1 MSARNAIV
9 VLVVAACACSRAP
22 ERDLFAEGETL
33 YLDGKYTEAAEVLK
47 QRLVENPDDAGAHY
61 YLGSTYMSNC
71 IKPDQT
77 ALSNRDM
84 PPDRWLGIAQ
94 GELEMAL
101 ELFKRQGKVSPIPR
115 FDATYFEMMCHV
127 TRAKTHF
134 ILLQS
139 ILETPPNPR
148 GPNMRSLV
156 PGIIKKCAEEAEA
169 AENVSP
175 NAPEVRD
182 LKTLIQAAIADTGL
196 HHPAAPP
203 AQPARPAP
211 PNAADRP
218 EVPAL
223 AA

>member
-1 MSARNAIV
+1 MSSRYTILF
-9 VLVVAACACSRAP
+9 VLVAACACSRAQQ
-22 ERDLFAEGETL
+22 RDLFKEGETL
-33 YLDGKYTEAAEVLK
+33 YLDGKYSQAAEVFK
-47 QRLVENPDDAGAHY
+47 QRLLENPNDAGAHY
-61 YLGSTYMSNC
+61 YLGSAYMSNC
-71 IKPDQT
+71 IRPDQA

-84 PPDRWLGIAQ
+84 TPDRWLGIAQ

-139 ILETPPNPR
+139 ILDAPPNPR

-156 PGIIKKCAEEAEA
+156 PGIIMKCAEEAEA
-169 AENVSP
+169 AEKLSP
-175 NAPEVRD
+175 NAAEVRE
-182 LKTLIQAAIADTGL
+182 LKELIKAAIANTGL
-196 HHPAAPP
+196 QRPVPPAAQPTQPTPP
-203 AQPARPAP
+203 A
-211 PNAADRP
+211 AAKRP